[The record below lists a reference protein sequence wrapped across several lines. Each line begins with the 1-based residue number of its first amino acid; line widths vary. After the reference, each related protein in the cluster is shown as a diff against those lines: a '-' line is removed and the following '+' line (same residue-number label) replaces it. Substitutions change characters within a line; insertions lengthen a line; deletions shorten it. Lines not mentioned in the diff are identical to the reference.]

1 LRNRVELGL
10 KIGAAF
16 EELER
21 GSSSFDTT
29 TLEILPY
36 LALNI
41 PVGRNR
47 KTSAVYFSPSLAVG
61 YSGSFSDSV
70 EIDTFLIEA
79 GAEAKFFVAKD
90 ASIDIGLFVTY
101 LSGNGKVKYFVA
113 GFPRKFDLERF
124 SIGPRVTLSIWP

>member
-47 KTSAVYFSPSLAVG
+47 KTSAG
-61 YSGSFSDSV
+61 
-70 EIDTFLIEA
+70 
-79 GAEAKFFVAKD
+79 AKFFVAKD

-101 LSGNGKVKYFVA
+101 LSGDGKVKDFVA